1 MQRLVVR
8 TGTPVKVNAF
18 AAVESACKRANASV
32 GSRRFTFLFVQRRE
46 SIQRTNHIV
55 KKKNKW
61 HLATRH
67 VVVGDPIS
75 FLILG

>member
-55 KKKNKW
+55 KKKKTN
-61 HLATRH
+61 
-67 VVVGDPIS
+67 G
-75 FLILG
+75 ILQPAMWWLGIQFPS